1 MACEDSTLS
10 YFDETDRSF
19 YHDNDKPPRHCEEVR
34 KLFQEV
40 FRSLRPLTEVARK
53 VKNDIERDLRKLKIN
68 YEDFAD
74 FKLGTMEVL
83 MNLKTSSSIEV
94 FVKTALNGFIDGRL
108 CSDIVAKT
116 SPDKQMVRRFNEIV
130 YIMNELLKVLG
141 LSPDVAEKMRFM
153 EFETKLVPYTEQ
165 YLEGKQHYETLRH
178 HLHLIKNFQIMNEI
192 VGGLRGLHNV
202 LEQKMHT
209 ISCRVP
215 QPTEEFALH
224 AWEMSTTMVTPE
236 DEDLVYWLSSV

>member
-153 EFETKLVPYTEQ
+153 EFETKLVPFKGQEKRLYCMEKDFMLQICATESN
-165 YLEGKQHYETLRH
+165 
-178 HLHLIKNFQIMNEI
+178 KN
-192 VGGLRGLHNV
+192 R
-202 LEQKMHT
+202 
-209 ISCRVP
+209 C
-215 QPTEEFALH
+215 QPTAY
-224 AWEMSTTMVTPE
+224 MC
-236 DEDLVYWLSSV
+236 